1 MFLLLTRIL
10 LWLAVIGGI
19 GYLVAQIVPKP
30 YVNYVG
36 YSLAALL
43 LVLTFF
49 EPTNVATIAAWQVFS
64 IPFKPFGLITIL
76 LLNALRG
83 NLGSPEVRK
92 QLTTVISLM
101 LVFSLSYFPRVFCQ
115 AIVERDAYELQRAA
129 INDPPGVPEAI
140 VLLGWQTTEPNRL
153 DSRIDQLS
161 KNGDLVVHTA
171 NLFLQGQA
179 PRVIISAGPRFD
191 YVGGGKP
198 PIEAYAISRLLQ
210 RLGVPESAIIIDNQ
224 GMDVRSSARNVAKLM
239 DSFGLPK
246 DIVLVSTA
254 ISAYRAMQAFYEFD
268 MVVTPRPAAYR
279 TNQPVQ
285 GLFPFPNSREL
296 LPTIEG
302 MEFTTALTDEFLS
315 SIYYFL
321 RGWLSPVDLSTNQL
335 RRADHRVAPAI
346 ATVAAPA
353 DSALQAS
360 PVL

>member
-30 YVNYVG
+30 YVTYVG
-36 YSLAALL
+36 YTLAALL

-49 EPTNVATIAAWQVFS
+49 EPTDGAAIAAWQMFA
-64 IPFKPFGLITIL
+64 IPFKPFGLLTIL
-76 LLNALRG
+76 LLNSLRG
-83 NLGSPEVRK
+83 NLATPDGRK
-92 QLTTVISLM
+92 PLNIIISLM
-101 LVFSLSYFPRVFCQ
+101 LLCSLSYFPRVFCQ
-115 AIVERDAYELQRAA
+115 TIVERDAYELQRTA
-129 INDPPGVPEAI
+129 INDPPGIPEAI

-153 DSRIDQLS
+153 AGRVDQLS
-161 KNGDLVVHTA
+161 KNGDLVMHTA
-171 NLFLQGQA
+171 NLYLQGQA

-191 YVGGGKP
+191 HVGKGKP

-210 RLGVPESAIIIDNQ
+210 RLGVPESDIIIDKQ

-254 ISAYRAMQAFYEFD
+254 VSAYRAMQAFYEFD
-268 MVVTPRPAAYR
+268 MVVTPRPAGYR
-279 TNQPVQ
+279 TDQPSA
-285 GLFPFPNSREL
+285 GGFPFPNGREL

-321 RGWLSPVDLSTNQL
+321 RGWLSPGDLKSNQL
-335 RRADHRVAPAI
+335 RRADRSAAPAI
-346 ATVAAPA
+346 AMVHGS
-353 DSALQAS
+353 DSPQLVGSAG
-360 PVL
+360 